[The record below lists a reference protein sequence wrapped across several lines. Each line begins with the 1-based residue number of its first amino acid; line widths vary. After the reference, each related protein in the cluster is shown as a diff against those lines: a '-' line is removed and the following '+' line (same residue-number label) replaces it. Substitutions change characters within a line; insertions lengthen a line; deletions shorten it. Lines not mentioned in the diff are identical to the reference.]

1 MKTQKTKY
9 EIKYDSE
16 PTSFSI
22 LIHSDDYKKYISQ
35 ITKELD
41 RQKSLEDKV
50 FESVMKIGQS
60 LKELKDHTENLKIKG
75 KHKLLES
82 FEAKLPIGPHVI
94 LKYISIFENPKH
106 GVKNHKENLPNN
118 ITSLYELSILDGLHL
133 QTLKEGAEK
142 G

>member
-1 MKTQKTKY
+1 MKTQKTKP
-9 EIKYDSE
+9 EIKDDTE

-60 LKELKDHTENLKIKG
+60 LKE
-75 KHKLLES
+75 
-82 FEAKLPIGPHVI
+82 
-94 LKYISIFENPKH
+94 
-106 GVKNHKENLPNN
+106 
-118 ITSLYELSILDGLHL
+118 
-133 QTLKEGAEK
+133 
-142 G
+142 